1 MKFPTISHKGKRI
14 LTGSIARIS
23 SLEPIPEFHCPAC
36 GSPIL
41 VTDEGLADNYCEHL
55 VFIRDWVAETYYG
68 QQLDEK
74 LVEALQAIEEDDV
87 EAIASVLPT
96 SAVVFAL
103 TETPRGGGH
112 DGSEI
117 VIAIDFLPLDQ
128 GSEDRQ

>member
-1 MKFPTISHKGKRI
+1 MGLKNSALHSISLEKNNKGYRI

-23 SLEPIPEFHCPAC
+23 SLEPFPEFHCPAC
-36 GSPIL
+36 GAPIL
-41 VTDEGLADNYCEHL
+41 VSDEGLAENYCEHL
-55 VFIRDWVAETYYG
+55 VFIKDWVAETHYG
-68 QQLDEK
+68 EQLDK
-74 LVEALQAIEEDDV
+74 NLVETLQAIEEDDV

-117 VIAIDFLPLDQ
+117 VIAIDFLP
-128 GSEDRQ
+128 